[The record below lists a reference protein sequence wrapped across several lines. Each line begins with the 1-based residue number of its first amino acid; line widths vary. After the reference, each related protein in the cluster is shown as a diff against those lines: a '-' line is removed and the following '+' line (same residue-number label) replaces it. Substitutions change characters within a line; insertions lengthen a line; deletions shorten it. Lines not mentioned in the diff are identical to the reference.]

1 MQRQYTCYV
10 KNHSGGVTLVFETIR
25 AFLAEQMACDET
37 RISMSTVILED
48 LEVEPSDLE
57 ELMLMLEQE
66 FGVEWTDEDL
76 NGIETVADLTAF
88 VENQI

>member
-1 MQRQYTCYV
+1 M
-10 KNHSGGVTLVFETIR
+10 VFETIR

-48 LEVEPSDLE
+48 LEVEPSDLAA
-57 ELMLMLEQE
+57 LMLMLEQE